1 MIATMKKLLPKE
13 VKERIPLNWK
23 INYKYYTSAKKISIP
38 YGKKDLK
45 IFVTIASD
53 YGNLGDIAI
62 TQSQIAYLQKVYP
75 SYNIISVYASETYSA
90 IKEIKKKCSVKDII
104 TIIGGGNMG
113 DLYKSYEEY
122 RRTIIKYFP
131 KNKIISFPQTIDFTE
146 TESGRQ
152 ALQRTQEIY
161 SRHSN
166 LHLLAREPISY
177 EIMKRLFP
185 YNKVYLVPDIVLSRN
200 EVDPIL
206 RREHI
211 LVCLRNDKEINLE
224 ESFKRT
230 LISLLKREVEPLVY
244 YDTHLGDGE
253 ITMSKGKEELEDIFH
268 AFKKSKIVIT
278 DRLHGMIFCA
288 ITKTPCIVFQNS
300 NHKIV
305 GTYNKWLK
313 GMAYIKLIDST
324 DIETI
329 RRTIKEMKD
338 IKLDKCEIPN
348 FELEFQ
354 PLLEALNN

>member
-1 MIATMKKLLPKE
+1 MITTMKKVLPRE

-23 INYKYYTSAKKISIP
+23 INYKYYTSPRKFSIP

-62 TQSQIAYLQKVYP
+62 TDSQIAYLQTVYP
-75 SYNIISVYASETYSA
+75 SYNVISVYASETYSA
-90 IKEIKKKCSVKDII
+90 IKEIKKRSSDKDII

-131 KNKIISFPQTIDFTE
+131 KNKIISFPQTIDFSE
-146 TESGRQ
+146 TELGRQ
-152 ALQRTQEIY
+152 ELLKTQEIY
-161 SRHSN
+161 SRHRD
-166 LHLLAREPISY
+166 LHLFAREPISY
-177 EIMKRLFP
+177 EIMKRVFR

-200 EVDPIL
+200 EVNPIL
-206 RREHI
+206 SREYT
-211 LVCLRNDKEINLE
+211 LVCLRNDMETNLE
-224 ESFKRT
+224 ESFKRN
-230 LISLLKREVEPLVY
+230 LLSLLESEGEPLVY

-253 ITMSKGKEELEDIFH
+253 INMSKGKEELEKIFH
-268 AFKKSKIVIT
+268 AFKKSQIVIT

-305 GTYNKWLK
+305 GTYNKWIK
-313 GMAYIKLIDST
+313 GVEYIKLIDQT
-324 DIETI
+324 DMDTI
-329 RRTIKEMKD
+329 RRSIKELKE
-338 IKLDKCEIPN
+338 INLDKCDIHN

-354 PLLEALNN
+354 PILDTLNN

>member
-1 MIATMKKLLPKE
+1 MIAKM
-13 VKERIPLNWK
+13 KERIPLNWK
-23 INYKYYTSAKKISIP
+23 INYKYYKSATKFVIP

-62 TQSQIAYLQKVYP
+62 TQTQIAYLQTVYP

-90 IKEIKKKCSVKDII
+90 MKEMKKKCSEKDII

-131 KNKIISFPQTIDFTE
+131 KNKIISFPQTIDFSE
-146 TESGRQ
+146 TESGRK
-152 ALQRTQEIY
+152 ALQKTQEIY
-161 SRHSN
+161 SRHRN

-185 YNKVYLVPDIVLSRN
+185 YNKVYLVPDIVLSRK
-200 EVDPIL
+200 EAEPIL
-206 RREHI
+206 SREHI
-211 LVCLRNDKEINLE
+211 LVCLRNDMEINLE

-230 LISLLKREVEPLVY
+230 LITLLEGEVEPLVY
-244 YDTHLGDGE
+244 YDTHIGDGE
-253 ITMSKGKEELEDIFH
+253 ITMSKGKEELEKIFH

-300 NHKIV
+300 NHKIE
-305 GTYNKWLK
+305 GTYNQWLK
-313 GMAYIKLIDST
+313 GIEYIKLLDPT
-324 DIETI
+324 DMDTI
-329 RRTIKEMKD
+329 RRAIKELKEID
-338 IKLDKCEIPN
+338 LDKCDIYN

-354 PLLEALNN
+354 PLLDALNN